1 MSSIKEILQE
11 VIAEYE
17 GKALNGYSYLT
28 RNQAED
34 VFSVVSVGEFK
45 GQRIVDMGLV
55 VRLVDNTIIIERDA
69 NDKPLVDALL
79 QAGVPRENI
88 ILAYGN
94 ESLKTG

>member
-28 RNQAED
+28 HNQAED